1 MAKETELSA
10 MWYDAV
16 RLRQEGKALTAN
28 GGASLCDVLEE
39 RLFEEADK
47 RIDQAIARKRAKP
60 WKPPEW
66 ERDWE
71 ETEVILFESGV
82 RRNDR

>member
-28 GGASLCDVLEE
+28 GGAKLPEVIEE
-39 RLFEEADK
+39 ELFEEADK
-47 RIDQAIARKRAKP
+47 RIDQAIVRRRARP
-60 WKPPEW
+60 WKSPEW
-66 ERDWE
+66 ERDWG
-71 ETEVILFESGV
+71 ETEVILFDG
-82 RRNDR
+82 RG